1 MTSPLSDHPREEC
14 GVFGVAEHPES
25 AVYTYLGLYALQ
37 HRGQESA
44 GICSR
49 LEDGSMRFHRH
60 MGPVSEVFPEHEL
73 RRLKGRAA
81 IGHVRYST
89 TGASRLLN
97 AQPIFVEFAKGRLAV
112 AHNGNLINAKELQ
125 HRLEVNGSIFT
136 STTDSEVMV
145 HLMAQSPHSQPE
157 EYIADALRQVEG
169 SYSLVALTPEV
180 LIAVRDPRG
189 IRPLCLGKRCWTDD
203 SGEEHEAWLVA
214 SESCAFD
221 VVDGRYIRE
230 INPGEMVIIADG
242 KLRSVYPFEK
252 KREAFCVFEY
262 VYFARPDSLLR
273 GRSVYEVRKELG
285 RRLAAQLYEKGIVGE
300 VVVAVPDSSNP
311 AALGLSQEASLP
323 FEFGLIRSH
332 YVGRT
337 FIEPKQHIRDF
348 GARLKYNPVRE
359 ILKGKRVIVVDDSI
373 VRGTTSRKIVKMV
386 RDAGAK
392 EVHLAVSCPAWRY
405 SCHYGIDVSNYSEL
419 IAHQL
424 ETEEKIAESIGCDS
438 LTYLSLE
445 NLLVST
451 GLPADSFCHACF
463 DGAYC
468 VEPRGLD
475 KPSQLNLMGKGPEQE

>member
-1 MTSPLSDHPREEC
+1 MTSPFSDHPREEC

-49 LEDGSMRFHRH
+49 LEDSSMRFHRE
-60 MGPVSEVFPEHEL
+60 MGPVSEVFPEREL
-73 RRLKGRAA
+73 RRLKGNAA

-97 AQPIFVEFAKGRLAV
+97 SQPIYVEFGKGYLAV
-112 AHNGNLINAKELQ
+112 AHNGNLTNAKELQ
-125 HRLEVNGSIFT
+125 HKLESKGSIFT

-145 HLMAQSPHSQPE
+145 HLMALSPQSQPE

-169 SYSLVALTPEV
+169 SYSLVALTPEA

-189 IRPLCLGKRCWTDD
+189 IRPLCLGKRCWSDD
-203 SGEEHEAWLVA
+203 AGKEHEAWLVA

-221 VVDGRYIRE
+221 VIDAKYVRE
-230 INPGEMVIIADG
+230 INPGEMIIISDG

-285 RRLAAQLYEKGIVGE
+285 RRLAVQLYEKGIVGE
-300 VVVAVPDSSNP
+300 VVIAVPDSSNP
-311 AALGLSQEASLP
+311 AALGLSQESSLP

-359 ILKGKRVIVVDDSI
+359 VLKGKRVIVVDDSI
-373 VRGTTSRKIVKMV
+373 VRGTTSRKIVQMV
-386 RDAGAK
+386 RNAGAK
-392 EVHLAVSCPAWRY
+392 EVHLAISCPPWKH
-405 SCHYGIDVSNYSEL
+405 SCYYGIDVSNYSEL
-419 IAHQL
+419 IARQL
-424 ETEEKIAESIGCDS
+424 ETEEEIAASIGCDS
-438 LTYLSLE
+438 LTYLNLK
-445 NLLVST
+445 NLLAAT
-451 GLPADSFCHACF
+451 GLPADSFCRACF

-468 VEPRGLD
+468 VEPKGLD
-475 KPSQLNLMGKGPEQE
+475 KPSQLNLMSKKEE